1 MYYFTKNLFFKDFL
15 KIGMNIHETLTLLI
29 LKPHMDKQISAIANR
44 TLEIEAAAITSLQK
58 FIDNPFIEA
67 VKAIYTSE
75 GRLVVSGIGKT
86 AIIAQKIVATCN
98 STGTPALFLHAADAI
113 HGDSGMINKKD
124 IVLIISKSGESPE
137 IKNLVQLVNSFGNTI
152 IAMVG
157 NTESYLATHAKWVI
171 NTTVDKE
178 ACAHNL
184 APTSSTTAQM
194 AMGDAM
200 AMCLME
206 LKKVKAI
213 DFAKYHPG
221 GNLGK
226 RLTLTAGQMA
236 QVNSK
241 PTVKLSTSLKE
252 VIMVISK
259 NRLGA
264 AVVIDENEKVL
275 GIITDGDIRRML
287 ENYASIQDLTAATII
302 HVDPITIAPSALAVE
317 ALALM
322 EQKDISQLIVAQEN
336 TFVGMI
342 HLHDLMK
349 EGIL

>member
-1 MYYFTKNLFFKDFL
+1 
-15 KIGMNIHETLTLLI
+15 MNILETLTLLI
-29 LKPHMDKQISAIANR
+29 LKPHMDKQITAIAQR
-44 TLEIEAAAITSLQK
+44 TLEIEAAAITGLQK
-58 FIDNPFIEA
+58 FIDAPFIEA
-67 VKAIYTSE
+67 VKSIYTTE
-75 GRLVVSGIGKT
+75 GRLVVSGIGKS

-113 HGDSGMINKKD
+113 HGDSGMIDKQD
-124 IVLIISKSGESPE
+124 LVLIISKSGESPE
-137 IKNLVQLVNSFGNTI
+137 IKNLVQLVTGFGNSI

-157 NTESYLATHAKWVI
+157 NTESYLASHAKWVI

-194 AMGDAM
+194 AMGDAI

-206 LKKVKAI
+206 LKKIKAS
-213 DFAKYHPG
+213 DFAKFHPG

-236 QVNSK
+236 QVNPK
-241 PTVKLSTSLKE
+241 PSVKVITPLKE
-252 VIMVISK
+252 VILVISK

-264 AVVIDENEKVL
+264 AVVLDENEKVL

-287 ENYASIQDLTAATII
+287 ENHSSIQDLTATSILHAG
-302 HVDPITIAPSALAVE
+302 PITIAPEALAVE

-322 EQKDISQLIVAQEN
+322 EQKDISQLIVAKGN

-342 HLHDLMK
+342 HIHDLMK

>member
-1 MYYFTKNLFFKDFL
+1 
-15 KIGMNIHETLTLLI
+15 MNMLETLTLLI
-29 LKPHMDKQISAIANR
+29 LKPHMDKQITAIAQR
-44 TLEIEAAAITSLQK
+44 TLEIEAAAITGLQK
-58 FIDNPFIEA
+58 FIDAPFIEA
-67 VKAIYTSE
+67 VKAIYTTE
-75 GRLVVSGIGKT
+75 GRLVVSGIGKS
-86 AIIAQKIVATCN
+86 AIIAQKMVATCN

-113 HGDSGMINKKD
+113 HGDSGMINKQD
-124 IVLIISKSGESPE
+124 LVLIISKSGESPE
-137 IKNLVQLVNSFGNTI
+137 IKNLVQLVNSFGNSI

-157 NTESYLATHAKWVI
+157 NTESYLASHAKWVI

-194 AMGDAM
+194 AMGDAI

-206 LKKVKAI
+206 LKKIKAT
-213 DFAKYHPG
+213 DFAKFHPG

-236 QVNSK
+236 QVNPK
-241 PTVKLSTSLKE
+241 PSVKASTPLKE
-252 VIMVISK
+252 VILVISK

-287 ENYASIQDLTAATII
+287 ENHISIQDLTAATIF
-302 HVDPITIAPSALAVE
+302 HAGPITIAPGALAVE

-322 EQKDISQLIVAQEN
+322 EQKDISQLIVAN
-336 TFVGMI
+336 DNSFVGMI
-342 HLHDLMK
+342 HIHDLMK